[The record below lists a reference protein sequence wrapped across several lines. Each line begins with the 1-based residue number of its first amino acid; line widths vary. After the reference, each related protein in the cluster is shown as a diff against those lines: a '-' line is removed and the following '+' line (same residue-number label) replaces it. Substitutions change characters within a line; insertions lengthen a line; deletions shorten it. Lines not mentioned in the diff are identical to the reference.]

1 MADYS
6 RSYTKEVKTCGD
18 MKLQAGSDIDIICLR
33 NLTAEIDNDIHLRAG
48 GIMKLYDSTEPNG
61 LALGDLR
68 QEVVVKEVFFN
79 NGVSA
84 GSNNSRLDAFE
95 QTFTG
100 THTRDFLEIWFDFY
114 IQDTAGSDALAWTLN
129 LYTQEDGGGYS
140 LRRAYAI
147 NLSEVNNG
155 TTGIT
160 PSYSLPISGYYVE
173 NIGIA
178 TVDTRLVQSSGGQG
192 EILNSASSFRMRH
205 STKYYDFETES
216 SGTWV
221 PNT

>member
-6 RSYTKEVKTCGD
+6 RSYTRAVKTSGD
-18 MKLQAGSDIDIICLR
+18 MLLKAGDDLDIICLR
-33 NLTAEIDNDIHLRAG
+33 NFSAEIDNDINLRAG
-48 GIMKLYDSTEPNG
+48 GILKLYDVNEPNG

-68 QEVVVKEVFFN
+68 QEVVNKEIFFN
-79 NGVSA
+79 GAVSS
-84 GSNNSRLDAFE
+84 GGNNNRLDVFE

-114 IQDTAGSDALAWTLN
+114 LQDTAGSNALAWTLN
-129 LYTQEDGGGYS
+129 LYTQVDGGGYS
-140 LRRAYAI
+140 IRKAYAI
-147 NLSEVNNG
+147 DLSEVNNG

-160 PSYSLPISGYYVE
+160 PSYSLPVSGYYVE

-178 TVDTRLVQSSGGQG
+178 TVNTRLVQTSGGQG

-205 STKYYDFETES
+205 STKYYDFSTETGASWEA
-216 SGTWV
+216 
-221 PNT
+221 NT